1 MGWLI
6 ALIDAFEPKWPD
18 SIKHITLNSDWNAQT
33 GSFLHY
39 NTVFDQADK
48 TGDYI
53 YCGFT
58 VHV

>member
-1 MGWLI
+1 MTRQYQNV
-6 ALIDAFEPKWPD
+6 
-18 SIKHITLNSDWNAQT
+18 TLDSDWNAQK
-33 GSFLHY
+33 GSVLHY

-53 YCGFT
+53 YHGFT